1 VEEIARI
8 YGYDRLPG
16 SEMADELPPQRNN
29 TSLEREE
36 RTRDLLVQAGLQEVI
51 TYRLTTPQAEARLLG
66 QDHTAAYVTLANPST
81 PERIAMRH
89 SVLSSVLDVA
99 AENTR
104 HHSRVQLFEV
114 GQVYLPQNG
123 QGEAAV
129 LPAEPR
135 RLAVVLTGP
144 RRPAGW
150 LPADTALVDFFDLKG
165 VVETLLDGLHVAEV
179 VFEPARHPAYHP
191 GRVAML
197 NVNGQ
202 AVGLLGQ
209 LHPLVVE
216 AYGLQVEKEQP
227 VLAADFDLDTLLAQV
242 PNGHVVRS
250 VLRFPPVQQDI
261 ALVVDEH
268 LPADRV
274 EALIRQ
280 TGQPLLVDVHLF
292 DVYRSP
298 QLGAGKKSLAYSLT
312 FQSDTGTLTDKV
324 VARQQQNIVKRLE
337 KEIGAALRA

>member
-1 VEEIARI
+1 
-8 YGYDRLPG
+8 
-16 SEMADELPPQRNN
+16 
-29 TSLEREE
+29 
-36 RTRDLLVQAGLQEVI
+36 VI

-114 GQVYLPQNG
+114 GQIYVPEQNG

-129 LPAEPR
+129 LPAELR

-144 RRPAGW
+144 RHEPGW
-150 LPADTALVDFFDLKG
+150 LPADTAPVDFFDLKG
-165 VVETLLDGLHVAEV
+165 VVETLLDGLHVAKV
-179 VFEPARHPAYHP
+179 AFEPARHPAYHP

-197 NVNGQ
+197 KVNKQ
-202 AVGLLGQ
+202 EVGLLGQ

-216 AYGLQVEKEQP
+216 AYGLQVDKEQP
-227 VLAADFDLDTLLAQV
+227 VLAADLNLDTLLAQV

-261 ALVVDEH
+261 ALVVDEQ

-280 TGQPLLVDVHLF
+280 TGQPLLVDVRLF

-312 FQSDTGTLTDKV
+312 FQSDTATLTDKV

-337 KEIGAALRA
+337 KELGAALRA